1 MLGSARP
8 PDTDSSVPHHLKMA
22 FSHFADEKT
31 QIHRHKVAPF
41 PLGCVYLLFVRHPRC
56 TLDSAYN
63 CQTKASEGL
72 LGGHRVPGP
81 PTSHLASPP
90 HYTVWDLNTP
100 AHTPRPTQAGC
111 PTSQLKAISS
121 RKPSHRFPCA
131 MKDSIAPQA
140 LQILLPWP
148 QSQPSF
154 QVDLTVLGSHQPLP
168 TGLWTPRPRS

>member
-1 MLGSARP
+1 MRKLRSTGIKWPCSHWDVSTSCLSGTHAALWIQHTTVRPRPARDFSVGTGFLAHP
-8 PDTDSSVPHHLKMA
+8 PPIWPAHHIG
-22 FSHFADEKT
+22 
-31 QIHRHKVAPF
+31 Q
-41 PLGCVYLLFVRHPRC
+41 
-56 TLDSAYN
+56 
-63 CQTKASEGL
+63 
-72 LGGHRVPGP
+72 
-81 PTSHLASPP
+81 PTEIP
-90 HYTVWDLNTP
+90 YTVWDLNTP

-111 PTSQLKAISS
+111 PTSQLKAVSS